1 MHVES
6 CLNHNYQQE
15 DISQNHIHSYQ
26 KRLVE
31 DKELMEI
38 FERTYGPIRRDKNS
52 SFKPV
57 RKNNSINNNYHA
69 KPIPTGPEY
78 LLVDGYNIIFAW
90 DELNEIAK
98 DNLDLARNQLINILC
113 NYQGFKQCELI
124 LVFDAYKIKGGQRNI
139 EKIHNINVVYTKE
152 AETADM
158 YIEKAVSYTH
168 LTLPTN
174 SRV

>member
-1 MHVES
+1 MQHMHVES

-113 NYQGFKQCELI
+113 NYQ
-124 LVFDAYKIKGGQRNI
+124 
-139 EKIHNINVVYTKE
+139 
-152 AETADM
+152 
-158 YIEKAVSYTH
+158 
-168 LTLPTN
+168 
-174 SRV
+174 